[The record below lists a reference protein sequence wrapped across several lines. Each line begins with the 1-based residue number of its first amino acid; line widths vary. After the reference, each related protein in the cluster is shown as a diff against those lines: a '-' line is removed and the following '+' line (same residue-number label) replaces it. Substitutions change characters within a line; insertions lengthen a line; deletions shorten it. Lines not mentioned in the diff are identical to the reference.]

1 MLENFQRKGGL
12 KMINL
17 LTNLIIFVLRTAN
30 VITFGALDNLGVV
43 YSILIFATLVV
54 FVKLDSKIQIC
65 DFWRSSGFFVKTLI
79 FIGVLF
85 NTLPQ
90 WYFWVAGVILVVL
103 AYSLT
108 TNPDDEEDE
117 EPSILARIHDILIE
131 EYHKKGLKNSS
142 KKLEEPKSRKL
153 PPVQ

>member
-1 MLENFQRKGGL
+1 
-12 KMINL
+12 MINL

-54 FVKLDSKIQIC
+54 FIKLDSKIQIC
-65 DFWRSSGFFVKTLI
+65 DFWRSSGFFIKTLI
-79 FIGVLF
+79 FIGVIF

-108 TNPDDEEDE
+108 PNTDEESE
-117 EPSILARIHDILIE
+117 EPSILAKIHDILME
-131 EYHKKGLKNSS
+131 EYRKSDLKKNGSQAKMKKN
-142 KKLEEPKSRKL
+142 RKL
-153 PPVQ
+153 PPVWPTKSP

>member
-1 MLENFQRKGGL
+1 
-12 KMINL
+12 MINL
-17 LTNLIIFVLRTAN
+17 LVNIILFILRTINA
-30 VITFGALDNLGVV
+30 ITFGVLDNLGVV

-65 DFWRSSGFFVKTLI
+65 DFWRRCGFFIKTLI
-79 FIGVLF
+79 FTGVLF
-85 NTLPQ
+85 NALPQ
-90 WYFWVAGVILVVL
+90 WYLWVAGVILVVL

-108 TNPDDEEDE
+108 PNPDEEDE
-117 EPSILARIHDILIE
+117 EPSILVRIHDILIE

-142 KKLEEPKSRKL
+142 KKLEEPKSRKFPPHKL

>member
-1 MLENFQRKGGL
+1 
-12 KMINL
+12 MINL

-54 FVKLDSKIQIC
+54 FIKLDSKIQIC
-65 DFWRSSGFFVKTLI
+65 DFWRSSGFFIKTLI
-79 FIGVLF
+79 FIGVIF

-108 TNPDDEEDE
+108 PNTDEESE
-117 EPSILARIHDILIE
+117 EPSILAKIHDILME
-131 EYHKKGLKNSS
+131 EYRKSDLKKNGSQAKMKKN
-142 KKLEEPKSRKL
+142 RKL
-153 PPVQ
+153 PPV

>member
-1 MLENFQRKGGL
+1 
-12 KMINL
+12 MINL
-17 LTNLIIFVLRTAN
+17 LVNFILFILRMLNA
-30 VITFGALDNLGVV
+30 VTFGILDNIGVV
-43 YSILIFATLVV
+43 YSILIFATLIV

-65 DFWRSSGFFVKTLI
+65 DFWRSSGFFIKVLVFTGI
-79 FIGVLF
+79 LF
-85 NTLPQ
+85 NALPQ
-90 WYFWVAGVILVVL
+90 WYLWVAGVILVVL

-108 TNPDDEEDE
+108 PNPDEEDE
-117 EPSILARIHDILIE
+117 EPSILARINDILIE